1 MAEIAMFVSE
11 LATMMV
17 KHDSHHHKCVACCL
31 MCHGAV
37 VVKDV
42 NTVMATF
49 KTKHTTQSHGGL
61 QGQGCGIG
69 VRWNPAVQVLEHH
82 WSSAHDHPDRRP
94 HQDTSALGADLGERL
109 HSIRQAIIMSTEF
122 TTLGKS
128 LPLWTPSHGHCW
140 TGQRIVGFGQGCCPP
155 HASETFLSA
164 LMRDQKLSSGLMSGQ
179 LNLANFG
186 LMLPMFMTT
195 HLFQFRFADTGN
207 HNLTPPLTLINW
219 WPSSLITLTFFWTD
233 DNHVPVVPGR
243 DIFMNEYKVL
253 KIPVWSGFYVM
264 AVLIFVTFVRAGS
277 MASSALF
284 AVKRERPAERS
295 LCLMSGVPMR
305 RIFRWVKRNL
315 RSSSTRNVW
324 EKIAERCWMS
334 ASPGLTG

>member
-11 LATMMV
+11 LAAMMCL

-31 MCHGAV
+31 MCHV
-37 VVKDV
+37 
-42 NTVMATF
+42 
-49 KTKHTTQSHGGL
+49 
-61 QGQGCGIG
+61 
-69 VRWNPAVQVLEHH
+69 
-82 WSSAHDHPDRRP
+82 
-94 HQDTSALGADLGERL
+94 
-109 HSIRQAIIMSTEF
+109 
-122 TTLGKS
+122 
-128 LPLWTPSHGHCW
+128 
-140 TGQRIVGFGQGCCPP
+140 
-155 HASETFLSA
+155 
-164 LMRDQKLSSGLMSGQ
+164 SSGLMSGQ
-179 LNLANFG
+179 LNGCQHRCWRGPSGHQAHIQIGVLIKTLRPLVRILPTSPRWPDVGFG
-186 LMLPMFMTT
+186 QGLPMFMLPTT

-207 HNLTPPLTLINW
+207 HNLSPPLTLINW

-334 ASPGLTG
+334 ASPGLTA

>member
-1 MAEIAMFVSE
+1 M
-11 LATMMV
+11 
-17 KHDSHHHKCVACCL
+17 
-31 MCHGAV
+31 
-37 VVKDV
+37 
-42 NTVMATF
+42 
-49 KTKHTTQSHGGL
+49 
-61 QGQGCGIG
+61 
-69 VRWNPAVQVLEHH
+69 
-82 WSSAHDHPDRRP
+82 
-94 HQDTSALGADLGERL
+94 
-109 HSIRQAIIMSTEF
+109 HSIRQAILMSTEF
-122 TTLGKS
+122 TTLGRS
-128 LPLWTPSHGHCW
+128 PPLWTPSHIHCW
-140 TGQRIVGFGQGCCPP
+140 TGQRIVGFGQGCCPL

-164 LMRDQKLSSGLMSGQ
+164 LMHIFVGLKRTWDQKLSSGLMSGQ

-207 HNLTPPLTLINW
+207 YNLSPLLTLINW

-233 DNHVPVVPGR
+233 DNHVPVVPVR
-243 DIFMNEYKVL
+243 DISMNEYKVL

-264 AVLIFVTFVRAGS
+264 DVLIFVTFVRAGT

-295 LCLMSGVPMR
+295 LCLVSGIPMR
-305 RIFRWVKRNL
+305 RIFRRWVKRNL

>member
-11 LATMMV
+11 LAAMMV

-31 MCHGAV
+31 MCLGAV

-49 KTKHTTQSHGGL
+49 RTKHTTQSHGGL

-94 HQDTSALGADLGERL
+94 HRPWCGSWRGVALDTAGDRNEHGVY
-109 HSIRQAIIMSTEF
+109 HVFCGM
-122 TTLGKS
+122 S

-140 TGQRIVGFGQGCCPP
+140 TGQRIVGFGQGCCPR

-186 LMLPMFMTT
+186 LMLPMFMTN

-207 HNLTPPLTLINW
+207 HNLTPPLTLINR
-219 WPSSLITLTFFWTD
+219 WPNSLITLTFCWTD
-233 DNHVPVVPGR
+233 DKHVPVVPVK
-243 DIFMNEYKVL
+243 DIYMNEYKVL
-253 KIPVWSGFYVM
+253 KIPVWFLRHG
-264 AVLIFVTFVRAGS
+264 RAH
-277 MASSALF
+277 L
-284 AVKRERPAERS
+284 RD
-295 LCLMSGVPMR
+295 LCSCWLNGK
-305 RIFRWVKRNL
+305 F
-315 RSSSTRNVW
+315 STVCC
-324 EKIAERCWMS
+324 EA
-334 ASPGLTG
+334 